1 MKKEKIKKP
10 FYKRTWFIVL
20 AAMCVLGGV
29 MNLMGYGDDPS
40 KTAQTNEP
48 TITSKADT
56 SESSVASSVQPEQPV
71 SQEQTASEE
80 KPETDAHGFTYDDH
94 INMSISK
101 QILDKYLTGYK
112 APWGERDWTFAAFDD
127 QGVVMVGTDLGLKD
141 TSMSISKQILDKY
154 LTGYKAPWGERD
166 WTFAAFDDQGVVMV
180 GTDLGLKDTSM
191 KQKTYCIF
199 KYDATDPEKVMF
211 TEHFTAVGD
220 TVLYDDGYCDEFF
233 ANLNSLVDQANQ

>member
-29 MNLMGYGDDPS
+29 MNMMGYGEDSS
-40 KTAQTNEP
+40 KIAKTDEP
-48 TITSKADT
+48 AITSEAET
-56 SESSVASSVQPEQPV
+56 SESTAASSVQPERPV

-94 INMSISK
+94 INMMSISK

-141 TSMSISKQILDKY
+141 S
-154 LTGYKAPWGERD
+154 
-166 WTFAAFDDQGVVMV
+166 
-180 GTDLGLKDTSM
+180 SM